1 MTLLKNN
8 QIIKKLK
15 SKHANKMLPATK
27 QSGFSL
33 VEIMVGLVVGLLA
46 TLVIVNVLTVFE
58 KQKRATTGNSDAQT
72 NGAIALYNLQR
83 DIQLAG
89 YGLPVYDTEF
99 TPYKCGTENNATA
112 ANITTYD
119 HDKDPVTAAI
129 GLSPIVLIDGAAGAT
144 DTLAVRTGNTAT
156 GGISVVMRNIIGS
169 NTAVVDTNMGCRVD
183 DTALMVSTDD
193 NARCRMRR
201 VIGAV
206 AGGTDIVFS
215 PNLDGA
221 DNIVAGHTIACLGP
235 WNEYRYTVNA
245 NRELTRSG
253 AVVAG
258 IPSAN
263 AVPVVSDIVS
273 LQAQYGI
280 SDPASPPSSTIVTQW
295 VDATGADWNNINN
308 VDNRN
313 RIKAVRVAIVARSGQ
328 IETAAV
334 TAACSSLTAAE
345 PTGLCAWAGT
355 AGSPA
360 PMINLAATDAD
371 WARYRYRVYESII
384 PMRNIIWSGAAL

>member
-1 MTLLKNN
+1 MILIAN
-8 QIIKKLK
+8 KKLK
-15 SKHANKMLPATK
+15 TKLGDSSLLAPKQLITK

-89 YGLPVYDTEF
+89 YGLPVYDTGF
-99 TPYKCGTENNATA
+99 TPYRCGTENNATV
-112 ANITTYD
+112 ANVTTYD
-119 HDKDPVTAAI
+119 HDNNPGTPVI

-144 DTLAVRTGNTAT
+144 DTLAIRAGATAT
-156 GGISVVMRNIIGS
+156 GGISVVMRNINGS
-169 NTAVVDTNMGCRVD
+169 NTALVDTNMGCQVGD
-183 DTALMVSTDD
+183 AALMISTDD

-201 VIGAV
+201 VTGAV
-206 AGGTDIVFS
+206 AGGTSIVFS
-215 PNLDGA
+215 PNLDAGDA
-221 DNIVAGHTIACLGP
+221 IEAGHTLACLGP

-253 AVVAG
+253 TVVAG
-258 IPSAN
+258 VPSAD
-263 AVPVVSDIVS
+263 AIPIVSDVVS

-280 SDPASPPSSTIVTQW
+280 SATPNSTIVTQW
-295 VDATGADWNNINN
+295 VEPTGAWSNINN

-313 RIKAVRVAIVARSGQ
+313 RIKAVRVAIIARNGQ
-328 IETAAV
+328 IETQAV
-334 TAACSSLTAAE
+334 TAACSSLTAAA

-355 AGSPA
+355 AASPA
-360 PMINLAATDAD
+360 PAISLVAADAN

-384 PMRNIIWSGAAL
+384 PMRNIIWAGTAL